1 MLQRGPKCE
10 EIFCCHQYVAYFC
23 HPFGSN
29 FNLWSFKVIIQFFDI
44 DSQKCGDFFP
54 RFRSVSC
61 CLIVFCW
68 IKLKIKLNYNS
79 KNKINISL
87 KKLFSPLFFL
97 NFSSPKCMTE
107 AVSLKTL
114 YFSSLVNPKISNA
127 SSANCMSSL
136 SSMESTLTWMRF
148 KSIFQHSFELL
159 FKIRMIQIK
168 LIDIYLGGWVANNE
182 PAEFSVIIFGE
193 NSVSSSWHR
202 AG

>member
-1 MLQRGPKCE
+1 MRRNFLLP
-10 EIFCCHQYVAYFC
+10 YLC
-23 HPFGSN
+23 HPFSSN

-44 DSQKCGDFFP
+44 DSQKCGDFFS

-68 IKLKIKLNYNS
+68 IRLKLKLNYNS

-87 KKLFSPLFFL
+87 KNWFSPLFFL

-168 LIDIYLGGWVANNE
+168 SIIKYLLGRVGGKQRASWVLSHYLWWE
-182 PAEFSVIIFGE
+182 L
-193 NSVSSSWHR
+193 WQQLQLT
-202 AG
+202 